1 MYKQTDDD
9 LNTTTSDIDSQPATP
24 LSQADPNE
32 DITKQPIYTRD
43 GLFKIPRTRNDSQA
57 SQCEQDYVVAKQ
69 TRSKV
74 SLAETRIEDI
84 EHTFE
89 APDVPVD
96 LYDTDQ
102 DPIYQHFLFATSR
115 DMEIA
120 EDADPDYQPQNLD
133 TLPSKHF
140 HQTAMM
146 HSTEQRCNA
155 IDR

>member
-1 MYKQTDDD
+1 M
-9 LNTTTSDIDSQPATP
+9 NTTTSDIDSQPATP
-24 LSQADPNE
+24 SSQADPNE
-32 DITKQPIYTRD
+32 DHTSQPIYTRD
-43 GLFKIPRTRNDSQA
+43 GLFKIPRIRHDSQA
-57 SQCEQDYVVAKQ
+57 SLSEQDYVVAKQ

-102 DPIYQHFLFATSR
+102 DPIYRHFLFATSR
-115 DMEIA
+115 DMEMA
-120 EDADPDYQPQNLD
+120 EDADPDYQPHNID

-140 HQTAMM
+140 DRTAVTPLAYCKR
-146 HSTEQRCNA
+146 SFSIAN
-155 IDR
+155 